1 MKINDALSEGC
12 FRRSK
17 GDEREREER
26 KRVFRQWYLL
36 RKPRFIV
43 RGEDSAEEKR
53 ARGFPLSVIG
63 IKMYVC
69 GQEYKYS

>member
-1 MKINDALSEGC
+1 MLYQKDVFADLKAT
-12 FRRSK
+12 K
-17 GDEREREER
+17 GRERER

-53 ARGFPLSVIG
+53 ARGFPLSVIR
-63 IKMYVC
+63 IKMYAC